1 VRSRHLAHGVD
12 VIDDGRIARA
22 MGEGVRPSATPSVK
36 FTYDDFLHFPDDG
49 KRHEIIDGEHQVT
62 PSPNTEHQTISFNLS
77 GLLWAYL
84 KEHPIGRV
92 FAAPFDVVLSSVDVV
107 EPDLLYVSRGRLD
120 IVTGKHV
127 RGVPDLLIEII
138 SPGTRRADSIVKR
151 KLYERVGV
159 SEYWAIDPRVNTI
172 DVHRRRTGIFAPA
185 VELRLEDD
193 DVLTTPLL
201 PAFSARLAEIF
212 AGTY

>member
-1 VRSRHLAHGVD
+1 MVELP
-12 VIDDGRIARA
+12 RA
-22 MGEGVRPSATPSVK
+22 MGEGVRPPATPSVK

-62 PSPNTEHQTISFNLS
+62 PSPNTKHQAISFNLS

-84 KEHPIGRV
+84 KAHPIGRV
-92 FAAPFDVVLSSVDVV
+92 FAAPFDVVLSNVDVV
-107 EPDLLYVSRGRLD
+107 APDLLYVSRGRLD
-120 IVTGKHV
+120 VVTDKHV
-127 RGVPDLLIEII
+127 RGVPDLVVEII
-138 SPGTRRADSIVKR
+138 SPGTRRADAIVKR
-151 KLYERVGV
+151 RLYERVGV

-172 DVHRRRTGIFAPA
+172 DVHRRRHDSFAPA
-185 VELRLEDD
+185 VELRLEND

-212 AGTY
+212 AGTF